1 MKEYSDVHAKSRT
14 VSLDKEMYSGVLT
27 GSGTWGMVLV
37 VVERRWELWQS
48 LRRTIWGMMGWSV
61 WPQSTGR
68 LYCES
73 SQKLCLALHPGT
85 WMVRAQLGTVTQIYQ
100 GPITC
105 DQPHWHHFLMRWAAE
120 DERRGMKVSSPGE
133 RQTLLGCKSRGST
146 DPLVLEIQSCSCCS
160 RGPGDPTVQSN
171 KGTRS
176 LATSRSHMG
185 HICSLQSLPKAQGFH
200 DFLRTARLC
209 VEVWCYWIHVG
220 VYNTVE
226 TFQHS

>member
-1 MKEYSDVHAKSRT
+1 
-14 VSLDKEMYSGVLT
+14 
-27 GSGTWGMVLV
+27 
-37 VVERRWELWQS
+37 
-48 LRRTIWGMMGWSV
+48 
-61 WPQSTGR
+61 
-68 LYCES
+68 
-73 SQKLCLALHPGT
+73 
-85 WMVRAQLGTVTQIYQ
+85 
-100 GPITC
+100 
-105 DQPHWHHFLMRWAAE
+105 
-120 DERRGMKVSSPGE
+120 MKVSSPGE

-146 DPLVLEIQSCSCCS
+146 DPLVPEIQSCYCCS

-209 VEVWCYWIHVG
+209 TEVWCYWIHVG

-226 TFQHS
+226 TFQHSKICCLLLAEMRNWHKAMWPEYVHSYVLFTLLELLM